1 MTGVR
6 AFVPIHQATCETEP
20 MDYLRALGGLIFI
33 VGIAYLFSTNRK
45 AIDWK
50 LVLAGIGMQI
60 VFGLLIAKVSFV
72 QSAFEYI
79 SAQFITFLSFAQKG
93 AEFLYGDLSKNS
105 NGDPTVKHSLG
116 FLFAFQTLPSVI
128 FFSAVTAGLYYL
140 GVLQKIVYGFAWIMT
155 RTMRM
160 SGAESL
166 SVAGDVFMGQ
176 TEAPLLVKPF
186 IPGMTRSELH
196 CLMTGGMATIAGSVF
211 GAYVSFLGGG
221 DKVEQTRFATYLLT
235 ASIMSAPAAV
245 VLAKLFL
252 PETEPIDKSLHLSKD
267 QVGVN
272 LIDSIATGAADGL
285 KLALNIGAMLLAF
298 IAVIYAVNWI
308 LVDFI
313 GHYTGLNEFV
323 VSSTGGT
330 FDGFSLQ
337 YILGQVFRVF
347 AFFIGVDWD
356 ESLYIG
362 SLLGQKMVINEF
374 VAYYD
379 LGVMKAA
386 GTLSEKSILIATYA
400 LCGFANFSSI
410 AIQIG
415 GTGGMAPSRA
425 RDISRLGMR
434 AMIAAT
440 LATMMT
446 ATIAGALFS

>member
-1 MTGVR
+1 
-6 AFVPIHQATCETEP
+6 
-20 MDYLRALGGLIFI
+20 MDYLRALGGLLFI
-33 VGIAYLFSTNRK
+33 IGIAWLFSNNRR

-50 LVLAGIGMQI
+50 LVGAGVVMQI
-60 VFGLLIAKVSFV
+60 IFGLLIAKVGAV
-72 QSAFEYI
+72 QAGFEYV
-79 SAQFITFLSFAQKG
+79 SAKFITFLSFAQKG

-105 NGDPTVKHSLG
+105 EAVPGVKHSLG

-128 FFSAVTAGLYYL
+128 FFSAVTSGLYHL
-140 GVLQKIVYGFAWIMT
+140 GVLQKIVYGFAWVMT
-155 RTMRM
+155 KTMRM

-176 TEAPLLVKPF
+176 TEAPLLVRPF
-186 IPGMTRSELH
+186 IPQMTQSELH

-221 DKVEQTRFATYLLT
+221 DPAEQTRFATHLLI

-245 VLAKLFL
+245 VLAKVFL
-252 PETEPIDKSLHLSKD
+252 PETEKIDTSLKMTKEN
-267 QVGVN
+267 VGVN

-298 IAVIYAVNWI
+298 IAVIYALNWI

-313 GHYTGLNEFV
+313 GAYTGLNEFV
-323 VSSTGGT
+323 ITSTNGAYT
-330 FDGFSLQ
+330 GFSLQ
-337 YILGQVFRVF
+337 YILGQVFRIF
-347 AFFIGVDWD
+347 AFCIGVDWG
-356 ESLYIG
+356 ETLYVG

-374 VAYYD
+374 IAYYD
-379 LGVMKAA
+379 LGTMKAA
-386 GTLSEKSILIATYA
+386 GLLGEKSVLISTYA

-415 GTGGMAPSRA
+415 GTGGMAPSRQA
-425 RDISRLGMR
+425 DISKLGLR

-446 ATIAGALFS
+446 ATIAGALFGH